1 MKKFFPVIFTKE
13 EVGFSTSAVDL
24 EGCFSEGDTFEEA
37 YQNTKDAIGLFLED
51 TAEPELT
58 DISGI
63 IPALEKG
70 QFVCVVEFDETEYLK
85 KNRSKSVKKTL
96 TIPEW
101 LNDEAEKQHVNFS
114 GILQEALI
122 DKLNIS

>member
-58 DISGI
+58 NISGI

-70 QFVCVVEFDETEYLK
+70 QFVCVVEFDEKEYLK